1 VRRFA
6 VFCLVAL
13 LPSIT
18 SNSPAL
24 AEAGSLDRSFGSMG
38 RVTTSFPAG
47 GAWGNAVAIQADG
60 KIVVAGSVDG
70 AFALAR
76 YDADGSVDTS
86 FGSSGLVTTS
96 FAVGD
101 AWGNA
106 LAIQANG
113 QIVAG
118 GSAGGRFALA
128 RYTTDGSLDSSFGS
142 GGRLTTWFAG
152 GGAWVNA
159 VAIQPDGKIV
169 AAGGDGR
176 KFALARYDTN
186 GALDNRFGADGR
198 VRTDFGPQAKDYV
211 IGATLQ
217 ADGKIVAAGKSG
229 YEWFALAKYRTDGS
243 LDPSFGNQGRIRTRF
258 GPGVRASA
266 DDVAVQA
273 DRKIVVAGWAGNSYV
288 SFALA
293 RYLPSGS
300 LDHSFG
306 GDGRV
311 MTNFGPDAEAAE
323 GVAIQS
329 DGRIVAVGEANYY
342 RTFALARYLKD
353 GSLDASFGN
362 GGKVKTTFSGDAWAS
377 AVAIQAD
384 GRIVAAGT
392 LGEVVGNGISSGG
405 FALARYEAA

>member
-1 VRRFA
+1 MRRFA
-6 VFCLVAL
+6 VFGLLAL

-18 SNSPAL
+18 GNAPAL
-24 AEAGSLDRSFGSMG
+24 ARAGSLDPSFGSMG

-47 GAWGNAVAIQADG
+47 AAWGNALAIQADG

-70 AFALAR
+70 TFALAR
-76 YDADGSVDTS
+76 FKPDGSLDGS

-96 FAVGD
+96 FAEGD
-101 AWGNA
+101 AAGNA

-113 QIVAG
+113 LIVAA
-118 GSAGGRFALA
+118 GSAGGKFALA
-128 RYTTDGSLDSSFGS
+128 RYTIDGSLDGSFGS
-142 GGRLTTWFAG
+142 SGQLTTWFAG
-152 GGAWVNA
+152 GRAWANA
-159 VAIQPDGKIV
+159 VTIQTDGKIV

-176 KFALARYDTN
+176 KFALARYDAD
-186 GALDNRFGADGR
+186 GALDNRFGGDGT

-229 YEWFALAKYRTDGS
+229 YQWFALARYRTDGS
-243 LDPSFGNQGRIRTRF
+243 LDPSFGDRGRMRTSF

-266 DDVAVQA
+266 DDVVVQA
-273 DRKIVVAGWAGNSYV
+273 DRKIVVAGWAGNDFV

-293 RYLPSGS
+293 RYRPNGT
-300 LDHSFG
+300 LDPSFG

-311 MTNFGPDAEAAE
+311 RTGFGRSAEAAE

-329 DGRIVAVGEANYY
+329 DGKIVAVGMASYY
-342 RTFALARYLKD
+342 RTFALARYLMD

-362 GGKVKTTFSGDAWAS
+362 GGKVKTTFSGDAWGS
-377 AVAIQAD
+377 AVAIQTD
-384 GRIVAAGT
+384 GRILAIGT
-392 LGEVVGNGISSGG
+392 VGEVAGNGITSGA
-405 FALARYEAA
+405 FALARYRAS